1 MRPSSSILALFL
13 AMSLPAAAE
22 EIVLKDGTKIV
33 GHMTALTPDKIE
45 VSTAYGN
52 MQLKRSDIVTISF
65 PENNSGSSSSSA
77 PAGTTTAPKTTI
89 NVDEALHGTQYI
101 NRTGKFTLT
110 LPAEWVIDADLPH
123 TASSIAGLSSRDK
136 MRFLMVS
143 QEEYTGSLD
152 SYEQLNQLQAR
163 RFLGNFEELS
173 QTSVAIDGKN
183 ALMVSYRGTL
193 QKNNLPVEFLIAII
207 PSGTSFTKVTAW
219 CVEPL
224 FHETQPTFEKILNS
238 YRSTGFTSASAGSSK
253 P

>member
-33 GHMTALTPDKIE
+33 GRMTALTPDKIE

-65 PENNSGSSSSSA
+65 PENNSGSSTSA
-77 PAGTTTAPKTTI
+77 SASTTAPKAAAI

-110 LPAEWVIDADLPH
+110 LPAEWVIDPELPH
-123 TASSIAGLSSRDK
+123 SGSSIAGLSSRDK